1 MTAKQLAAAI
11 KSAAGSEA
19 LWEHPIGNGIVVR
32 VRRMPQR
39 LFGSWYL
46 VWATRRRWDE
56 GSLQEV
62 GRGWSGEKLTA
73 MTAKTAGEKARA
85 LVTKHGGATR

>member
-1 MTAKQLAAAI
+1 MTAKEMAAAI
-11 KSAAGSEA
+11 KSTPGSDV
-19 LWEHPIGNGIVVR
+19 LWEHPIGNGVVVR

-56 GSLQEV
+56 NALQET
-62 GRGWSGEKLTA
+62 GRGWTGEKLTA
-73 MTAKTAGEKARA
+73 MSAKTAGEKARA
-85 LVTKHGGATR
+85 LVTRHGQ